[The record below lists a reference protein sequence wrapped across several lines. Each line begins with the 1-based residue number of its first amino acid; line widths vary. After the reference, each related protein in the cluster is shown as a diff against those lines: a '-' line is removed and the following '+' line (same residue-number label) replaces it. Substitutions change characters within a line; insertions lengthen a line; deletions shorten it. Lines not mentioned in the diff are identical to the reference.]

1 MATGTSTRDS
11 SAINSS
17 MDMGPTPG
25 PTAIL
30 TLEIGSMTNR
40 MVMGSTNLPMGPG
53 TRDNSGKANS
63 MVKECSEIRPSRK
76 MTLLSMWGFGL
87 ILSRMARGKLS
98 TKMGISTMVSFKE
111 VRGLVLEC
119 MSSIGT
125 SGMKEIGGTMPS
137 MELANFIETINSFL
151 KGGSKMDSNMALE
164 STSMKMEIFLT
175 AISSEMK
182 GEDMEAT
189 ISHKEG
195 SWNQNSTLFLPKYQ
209 S

>member
-1 MATGTSTRDS
+1 MGTSTRDS
-11 SAINSS
+11 SATNSS
-17 MDMGPTPG
+17 TVMAHIPG
-25 PTAIL
+25 PTVIL
-30 TLEIGSMTNR
+30 TPEIGSMTNR
-40 MVMGSTNLPMGPG
+40 MAMVSTNLPMGPG
-53 TRDNSGKANS
+53 TRDNSGKANL
-63 MVKECSEIRPSRK
+63 MVKECSEIRPNRK

-87 ILSRMARGKLS
+87 IPSRMVRAKLS
-98 TKMGISTMVSFKE
+98 TKMGISTMVSFKG

-119 MSSIGT
+119 MSSIGI
-125 SGMKEIGGTMPS
+125 SDMKDSGGTMPS
-137 MELANFIETINSFL
+137 MELGNSIETINFFL
-151 KGGSKMDSNMALE
+151 KAGSKMDSNMVLE
-164 STSMKMEIFLT
+164 STNMKMEIFLM